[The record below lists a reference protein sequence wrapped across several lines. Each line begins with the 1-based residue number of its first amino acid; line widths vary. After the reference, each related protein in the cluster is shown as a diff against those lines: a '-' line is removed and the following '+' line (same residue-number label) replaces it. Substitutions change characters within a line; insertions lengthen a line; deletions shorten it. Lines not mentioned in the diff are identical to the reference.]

1 LTKPKKN
8 VKVRQK
14 IKIRRIKK
22 MSKTDELVKKYMAGG
37 NVSYLLNK
45 MVMENVDPK
54 ELTEAVM
61 ALDKASA
68 VRGDQKSITDGEV
81 IAIQTYG
88 TLEQLKANFANK
100 LMENGDNENVNLPEQ
115 KAKLHCMMNE
125 NKSLP
130 LKTPKIDLVKMGMVK
145 SGKEM

>member
-1 LTKPKKN
+1 
-8 VKVRQK
+8 
-14 IKIRRIKK
+14 

-45 MVMENVDPK
+45 MVTESVDHEEVTK
-54 ELTEAVM
+54 AVK

-88 TLEQLKANFANK
+88 TLEQIKTNFANK
-100 LMENGDNENVNLPEQ
+100 LMENGDNENIHLTDQ

-125 NKSLP
+125 NKDLP
-130 LKTPKIDLVKMGMVK
+130 LKSAPKIDIVKMGMVK
-145 SGKEM
+145 SGKEMS

>member
-1 LTKPKKN
+1 
-8 VKVRQK
+8 
-14 IKIRRIKK
+14 

-45 MVMENVDPK
+45 MVTESVDHEEVTK
-54 ELTEAVM
+54 AVK

-88 TLEQLKANFANK
+88 TLEQIKANFANK
-100 LMENGDNENVNLPEQ
+100 LMENGDNENIHLTDQ

-125 NKSLP
+125 NKDLP
-130 LKTPKIDLVKMGMVK
+130 LKSAPKIDIVKMGMVK
-145 SGKEM
+145 TGKEMS

>member
-1 LTKPKKN
+1 
-8 VKVRQK
+8 
-14 IKIRRIKK
+14 
-22 MSKTDELVKKYMAGG
+22 MSKTDELVKRYMAGG

-45 MVMENVDPK
+45 MVTESVDHEEVTK
-54 ELTEAVM
+54 AVK

-68 VRGDQKSITDGEV
+68 VRDDQKSITDGEV

-88 TLEQLKANFANK
+88 TLEQMKANFANK
-100 LMENGDNENVNLPEQ
+100 LMENGDNENIHLTDQ

-125 NKSLP
+125 NKDLP
-130 LKTPKIDLVKMGMVK
+130 LKSAPKIDIVKMGMVK

>member
-1 LTKPKKN
+1 
-8 VKVRQK
+8 
-14 IKIRRIKK
+14 

-45 MVMENVDPK
+45 MVTESVDHEEVTK
-54 ELTEAVM
+54 AVK

-81 IAIQTYG
+81 FAVRTYG
-88 TLEQLKANFANK
+88 TLEQIKANFANK
-100 LMENGDNENVNLPEQ
+100 LMENGDNENIHLTDQ

-125 NKSLP
+125 NKDLP
-130 LKTPKIDLVKMGMVK
+130 LKSAPKIDIVKMGMVK

>member
-1 LTKPKKN
+1 
-8 VKVRQK
+8 
-14 IKIRRIKK
+14 

-45 MVMENVDPK
+45 MVMENVNPK
-54 ELTEAVM
+54 EVAEAVK

-81 IAIQTYG
+81 FAVRTYG
-88 TLEQLKANFANK
+88 TIEQLKANFANK
-100 LMENGDNENVNLPEQ
+100 LMENGENENIHLTDQ

-125 NKSLP
+125 NKDLP
-130 LKTPKIDLVKMGMVK
+130 LKSTPKIDIVKMGMLK

>member
-1 LTKPKKN
+1 
-8 VKVRQK
+8 
-14 IKIRRIKK
+14 

-45 MVMENVDPK
+45 MVMENVNPK
-54 ELTEAVM
+54 EVAEAVK

-68 VRGDQKSITDGEV
+68 VRGDQKSITDGEA

-100 LMENGDNENVNLPEQ
+100 LMENGDNENVHLPDRTAE
-115 KAKLHCMMNE
+115 LYCMMHKDKE
-125 NKSLP
+125 LP
-130 LKTPKIDLVKMGMVK
+130 LKRTAAPKIDLVKMGMVK

>member
-1 LTKPKKN
+1 
-8 VKVRQK
+8 
-14 IKIRRIKK
+14 
-22 MSKTDELVKKYMAGG
+22 MSKTHELLKRYMAGG
-37 NVSYLLNK
+37 NVFCLSK
-45 MVMENVDPK
+45 KGMEDIDPE
-54 ELTEAVM
+54 ELTEAVK

-88 TLEQLKANFANK
+88 TLEQIKANFANK
-100 LMENGDNENVNLPEQ
+100 LMENGDNENIHLTDQ

-125 NKSLP
+125 NKDLP
-130 LKTPKIDLVKMGMVK
+130 LKSAPKIDIVKMGMVK

>member
-1 LTKPKKN
+1 
-8 VKVRQK
+8 
-14 IKIRRIKK
+14 

-54 ELTEAVM
+54 EVAEAVK
-61 ALDKASA
+61 ALDKTSA

-81 IAIQTYG
+81 FAVRTYG
-88 TLEQLKANFANK
+88 TIEQLKANFANK
-100 LMENGDNENVNLPEQ
+100 LMENGDNENIHLTDQ

-125 NKSLP
+125 NKDLP
-130 LKTPKIDLVKMGMVK
+130 LKSAPKIDIVKMGMVK

>member
-1 LTKPKKN
+1 
-8 VKVRQK
+8 
-14 IKIRRIKK
+14 
-22 MSKTDELVKKYMAGG
+22 MSKTDELVNKYMAGG
-37 NVSYLLNK
+37 NVSYLSNK
-45 MVMENVDPK
+45 KVTESVDHEEVTK
-54 ELTEAVM
+54 AVK

-88 TLEQLKANFANK
+88 TLEQIKANFANK
-100 LMENGDNENVNLPEQ
+100 LMENGDNENIHLTDQ

-125 NKSLP
+125 NKDLP
-130 LKTPKIDLVKMGMVK
+130 LKSAPKIDIVKMGMVK

>member
-1 LTKPKKN
+1 
-8 VKVRQK
+8 
-14 IKIRRIKK
+14 
-22 MSKTDELVKKYMAGG
+22 MSKTDELVKRYMAGG

-45 MVMENVDPK
+45 MVTESVDHEEVTK
-54 ELTEAVM
+54 AIK

-88 TLEQLKANFANK
+88 TLEQIKANFANK
-100 LMENGDNENVNLPEQ
+100 LMENGDNENIHLPYQ

-125 NKSLP
+125 NKDLP
-130 LKTPKIDLVKMGMVK
+130 LKSAPKIDIVKMEMVK

>member
-1 LTKPKKN
+1 
-8 VKVRQK
+8 
-14 IKIRRIKK
+14 
-22 MSKTDELVKKYMAGG
+22 MSKTDELVKRYMAGG

-45 MVMENVDPK
+45 MVTESVDHEEVTK
-54 ELTEAVM
+54 AIK

-88 TLEQLKANFANK
+88 TLEQIKANFANK
-100 LMENGDNENVNLPEQ
+100 LMENGDNENIHLTDQ

-125 NKSLP
+125 NKDLP
-130 LKTPKIDLVKMGMVK
+130 LKSAPKIDIVKMGMVK
-145 SGKEM
+145 SGKEMS

>member
-1 LTKPKKN
+1 
-8 VKVRQK
+8 
-14 IKIRRIKK
+14 

-54 ELTEAVM
+54 EVAEVVK

-81 IAIQTYG
+81 FAVRTYG
-88 TLEQLKANFANK
+88 TIEQLKANFANK
-100 LMENGDNENVNLPEQ
+100 LMENGENENIHLTDQ
-115 KAKLHCMMNE
+115 KAKLHCIMYE
-125 NKSLP
+125 NKDLP
-130 LKTPKIDLVKMGMVK
+130 LKSAPKIDIVKMGMVK

>member
-1 LTKPKKN
+1 
-8 VKVRQK
+8 
-14 IKIRRIKK
+14 
-22 MSKTDELVKKYMAGG
+22 MSKTDELVKRYMAGG

-45 MVMENVDPK
+45 MVTESVDHEEVTK
-54 ELTEAVM
+54 AVK

-88 TLEQLKANFANK
+88 TLEQIKANFANK
-100 LMENGDNENVNLPEQ
+100 LMENGDNENIHLTDQ

-125 NKSLP
+125 NKDLP
-130 LKTPKIDLVKMGMVK
+130 LKSAPKIDIVKMGMVK

>member
-1 LTKPKKN
+1 
-8 VKVRQK
+8 
-14 IKIRRIKK
+14 

-45 MVMENVDPK
+45 MVTESVDHEEVTK
-54 ELTEAVM
+54 AVK

-88 TLEQLKANFANK
+88 TLEQIKANFANK
-100 LMENGDNENVNLPEQ
+100 LMENGDNENIHLPYQ

-125 NKSLP
+125 NKDLP
-130 LKTPKIDLVKMGMVK
+130 LKSAPKIDIVKMGMVK

>member
-1 LTKPKKN
+1 
-8 VKVRQK
+8 
-14 IKIRRIKK
+14 

-100 LMENGDNENVNLPEQ
+100 LMENGDNENINLPEQ

-145 SGKEM
+145 SGKEI

>member
-1 LTKPKKN
+1 
-8 VKVRQK
+8 
-14 IKIRRIKK
+14 

-45 MVMENVDPK
+45 MVTESVDHEEVTK
-54 ELTEAVM
+54 AVK

-68 VRGDQKSITDGEV
+68 VRDDQKSITDGEV

-88 TLEQLKANFANK
+88 TLEQIKANFANK
-100 LMENGDNENVNLPEQ
+100 LMENGDNENIHLTDQ

-125 NKSLP
+125 NKDLP
-130 LKTPKIDLVKMGMVK
+130 LKSAPKIDIVKMGMVK

>member
-1 LTKPKKN
+1 
-8 VKVRQK
+8 
-14 IKIRRIKK
+14 

-37 NVSYLLNK
+37 NVSYLSNK
-45 MVMENVDPK
+45 KVTESVDHEEVTK
-54 ELTEAVM
+54 AVKS
-61 ALDKASA
+61 LDKASA

-88 TLEQLKANFANK
+88 TLEQIKANFANK
-100 LMENGDNENVNLPEQ
+100 LMENGDNENIHLPYQ

-125 NKSLP
+125 NKDLP
-130 LKTPKIDLVKMGMVK
+130 LKSAPKIDIVKMGMVK

>member
-1 LTKPKKN
+1 
-8 VKVRQK
+8 
-14 IKIRRIKK
+14 

-45 MVMENVDPK
+45 MVTESVDHEEVTK
-54 ELTEAVM
+54 SVK

-81 IAIQTYG
+81 FAVRTYG
-88 TLEQLKANFANK
+88 TLEQMKANFANK
-100 LMENGDNENVNLPEQ
+100 LMENGDNENIHLPYQ

-125 NKSLP
+125 NKDLP
-130 LKTPKIDLVKMGMVK
+130 LKSAPKIDIVKMGMVK
-145 SGKEM
+145 TGKEMS